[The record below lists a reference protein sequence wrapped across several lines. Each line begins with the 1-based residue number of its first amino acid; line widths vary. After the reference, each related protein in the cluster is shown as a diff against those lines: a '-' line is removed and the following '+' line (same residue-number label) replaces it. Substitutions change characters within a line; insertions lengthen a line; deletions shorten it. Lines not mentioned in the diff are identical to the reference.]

1 MKLLSP
7 MIHRNQ
13 VNKIKIGV
21 QQRPQSREKPKI
33 IIQSGNV
40 RTGSTVLVNLLYGF
54 IIPDTHVKY
63 FSGYIIPEISFN
75 IYKSHALNLDK
86 FIDKYSETCD
96 LYFVLS
102 ERDSRITPYSTKQ
115 CKKLVIRYEEILE
128 TSTNDIPTIVNN
140 LYDKLRA
147 FLPNEIPLSKESATK
162 RINDMNAEYEK
173 IKDEGFN
180 HINYFYH
187 LHGSHRNP
195 EITKNWPRI
204 T

>member
-1 MKLLSP
+1 MLPMSP
-7 MIHRNQ
+7 IIQ
-13 VNKIKIGV
+13 AEDACQAKEKIL
-21 QQRPQSREKPKI
+21 QEKKPTI
-33 IIQSGNV
+33 IIQTGNY

-54 IIPDTHVKY
+54 IIPDTNVNFLSTYLDPFTTYSIFKAH
-63 FSGYIIPEISFN
+63 EI
-75 IYKSHALNLDK
+75 NLDIL
-86 FIDKYSETCD
+86 IDKYSDKYD

-102 ERDSRITPYSTKQ
+102 ERGGRITPYSTKK
-115 CKKLVIRYEEILE
+115 CNKLVIRYEEILE